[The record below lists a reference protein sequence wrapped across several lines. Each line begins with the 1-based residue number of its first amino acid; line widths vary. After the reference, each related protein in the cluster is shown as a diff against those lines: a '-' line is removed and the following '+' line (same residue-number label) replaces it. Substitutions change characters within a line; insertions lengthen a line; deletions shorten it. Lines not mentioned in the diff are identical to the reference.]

1 MQFDPDT
8 EIQYRRGGKIMKKT
22 PKKFYGGGITEG
34 PNANIDDDTRARAL
48 AAVKA
53 RMEAAPVSKP
63 AKRVRP
69 VRKAKPSATALDS
82 SRSADGNE
90 PGLPEPK
97 MQGLAD
103 MLSEN
108 RKQGEPE
115 MRGRSDMLSENRMK
129 KGGKV
134 AKYAKGGSVRGY
146 GISKVT
152 NKTKYC

>member
-1 MQFDPDT
+1 MFQDPDLDVK
-8 EIQYRRGGKIMKKT
+8 YRKGGKVKQK
-22 PKKFYGGGITEG
+22 PKKFQVGGGITEG
-34 PNANIDDDTRARAL
+34 PNANIDDDTRARAI

-53 RMEAAPVSKP
+53 RMEAAPASKP
-63 AKRVRP
+63 ARRVRP
-69 VRKAKPSATALDS
+69 VRKAKPAAPALDS
-82 SRSADGNE
+82 SRSAGGNE

-115 MRGRSDMLSENRMK
+115 MRGRADMLSENRMK

-152 NKTKYC
+152 NKTKYV